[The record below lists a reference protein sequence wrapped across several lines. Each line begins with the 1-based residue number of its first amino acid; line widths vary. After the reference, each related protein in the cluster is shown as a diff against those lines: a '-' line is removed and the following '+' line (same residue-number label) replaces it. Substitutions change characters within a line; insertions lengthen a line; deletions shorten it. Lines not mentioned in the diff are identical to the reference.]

1 MSLPSSLVTAEVK
14 MLRIGEFSRLTQVT
28 IKALRYYDDVGLLK
42 PAAIDKFTGYRYYT
56 VEQIPRIHRIVAFK
70 ELGLSLEQIADL
82 LDEDDSSEYLR
93 DTLRQQH
100 AEIKQ
105 RISDE
110 QARLAQ
116 IEFRL
121 HMIDM
126 EDQMPAIDV
135 IVKPVPAVRA
145 LTLRT
150 SIRQENIRDHLLAF
164 QAEVE
169 QAVAQYHIKFASPWA
184 EIHYSDE
191 FQLDYH
197 DVEFVFPVDD
207 AQTEDVPLETAGV
220 LTLRT
225 IPSLP
230 MAATYMHHGVSTT
243 QISDVLVVLQR
254 WIVDNDYQLLGSHRI
269 VHHRG
274 AFDRAEYADW
284 ILEFQHEIA
293 PLDYKDH

>member
-1 MSLPSSLVTAEVK
+1 M
-14 MLRIGEFSRLTQVT
+14 
-28 IKALRYYDDVGLLK
+28 
-42 PAAIDKFTGYRYYT
+42 
-56 VEQIPRIHRIVAFK
+56 EQIPRIHRIVAFK
-70 ELGLSLEQIADL
+70 ELGLSLEQIANL
-82 LDEDDSSEYLR
+82 LDEEGSSEYMR
-93 DTLRQQH
+93 ETLRQQQ
-100 AEIKQ
+100 ADVKQ
-105 RISDE
+105 RINDE

-121 HMIDM
+121 RMIDM

-150 SIRQENIRDHLLAF
+150 SIRKENINAHLLAF

-169 QAVAQYHIKFASPWA
+169 QAVLQYQIKFAAPWC

-191 FQLDYH
+191 FQMDYH

-207 AQTEDVPLETAGV
+207 TQTEDVPLATAGI
-220 LTLRT
+220 LKLRT
-225 IPSLP
+225 IPGLP

-243 QISDVLVVLQR
+243 QISDVLAVLQR

-269 VHHRG
+269 IHHRG
-274 AFDRAEYADW
+274 AFERAEYVDW

-293 PLDYKDH
+293 PLDYEVH